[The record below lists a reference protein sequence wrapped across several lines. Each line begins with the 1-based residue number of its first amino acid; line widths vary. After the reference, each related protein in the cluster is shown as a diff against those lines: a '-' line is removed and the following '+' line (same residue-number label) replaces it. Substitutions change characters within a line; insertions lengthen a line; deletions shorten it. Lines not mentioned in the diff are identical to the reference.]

1 MTIPVG
7 WAAQRLMQYTQALT
21 GGASGGAG
29 PGGGLGAGNLPGSGG
44 LAGGIGGSTASRL
57 SQLGLDG
64 PEGVPLS
71 PSVGGPSF
79 TDTLKRAIGGVS
91 EAQDVAHQSIDA
103 FVRGE
108 PIELHQVMAAQ
119 EEAGIALE
127 MLIEVRN
134 KFTEAYRTVI
144 NMQS

>member
-1 MTIPVG
+1 MSIPVG
-7 WAAQRLMQYTQALT
+7 WAAQRLMQYTQAIA
-21 GGASGGAG
+21 GGASGG
-29 PGGGLGAGNLPGSGG
+29 GGLGGGSLPGAGG
-44 LAGGIGGSTASRL
+44 LAGGIGGSSSSRL

-64 PEGVPLS
+64 SEGVPLS

-134 KFTEAYRTVI
+134 KFTEAYRSVI